1 MHSLEQ
7 LNNNE
12 LDRKVLALDCKQ
24 LPFTLYRDLAAASTE
39 RRTGTELF
47 IPIHPKLR
55 EIIDATPNGHLT
67 FLPGQRWRR

>member
-24 LPFTLYRDLAAASTE
+24 LPFTLNRDLAATSTE
-39 RRTGTELF
+39 RSTGTELF
-47 IPIHPKLR
+47 IPIHPRLR
-55 EIIDATPNGHLT
+55 DATPSGHLT
-67 FLPGQRWRR
+67 FLPRQRWRR